1 MEILILGVSLWWI
14 AHLQKSAGAPLRQK
28 LIGAMGGNP
37 FRGVISLLLVISLV
51 LIVVG
56 WRTTAPVAVYDAPS
70 WGRAV
75 ATPLVFL
82 ALYLFVA
89 SGTASNV
96 KRLLRHP
103 QLSGLA
109 VWALAHLLAN
119 GENRSLVLFGGL
131 GVWALVEMPLINRRD
146 GPRELPEPV
155 PLAADLKLAA
165 VALAAFAALYLVHP
179 YLSGASASPF

>member
-1 MEILILGVSLWWI
+1 MELLVLGLALWWI

-28 LIGAMGGNP
+28 LVDALGDNS

-56 WRTTAPVAVYDAPS
+56 WRSTTPVEMYDAPA

-75 ATPLVFL
+75 ATPLVLL

-103 QLSGLA
+103 QLTGLA
-109 VWALAHLLAN
+109 VWALAHLLSN
-119 GENRSLVLFGGL
+119 GDNRSLVLFGGL
-131 GVWALVEMPLINRRD
+131 GLWALVEMPLINRRD
-146 GPRELPEPV
+146 GARERPASLPV
-155 PLAADLKLAA
+155 ATDLKLVAIA
-165 VALAAFAALYLVHP
+165 VVAFVVLFVVHP
-179 YLSGASASPF
+179 YLFGASPSPR